1 MRQATRRPRGR
12 GSVETTL
19 LWWPPPRNKWEKHL
33 EKQIMRYIVDQF
45 DIDFDTLAQAAHA
58 AQPKRGGNFMTSL
71 GQRLREEGR
80 TVGIAEGRI
89 TGLAEGRTEGRIT
102 ALTESL
108 TRLLQ
113 SRFGP
118 LPPPARSRIA
128 AASPTELE
136 NWLDQVLDAPSLE
149 AIFGDAPRN

>member
-1 MRQATRRPRGR
+1 
-12 GSVETTL
+12 
-19 LWWPPPRNKWEKHL
+19 
-33 EKQIMRYIVDQF
+33 
-45 DIDFDTLAQAAHA
+45 
-58 AQPKRGGNFMTSL
+58 MTSL

-80 TVGIAEGRI
+80 TIGIAEGLAEGRITGLAEGRVTGLAEGRI

-118 LPPPARSRIA
+118 LPSPARSRIA